1 MKKYQDFSWN
11 KDKVR
16 SPTSL
21 GKIIPIPADREHP
34 SNNKEEL
41 MYDYNKAD
49 VVIDE
54 FKERISSVLSKKLKK
69 E

>member
-1 MKKYQDFSWN
+1 
-11 KDKVR
+11 
-16 SPTSL
+16 
-21 GKIIPIPADREHP
+21 
-34 SNNKEEL
+34 